1 MALDAGQRRTGSAR
15 RGVSYRIKLI
25 GGFVV
30 VLVLTS
36 LGVLTATSQIRTLQ
50 QTRDTEVG
58 QLAAYVSD
66 IGQAALAAKAMANDE
81 RGFLLTGEQK
91 FATEALGRLDV
102 IGKSLTA
109 AREHGGATRLAQ
121 VEAIESGIAAWTVVV
136 KAEFAQNA
144 TDHDKAVTTA
154 MSTSRDARKAY
165 EALLAQTQKAAQTE
179 LLQGTAFAATAR
191 RAATLLW
198 SLLALTLIVAGVLAS
213 LVIRATTRPLQ
224 SAGKVLEATASGDFS
239 RRMDHDTADDFG
251 RLAQGLNHTL
261 DSLQDMVSGV
271 THTAAALTSATA
283 ELTRSNTHIADT
295 AHTVSDQ
302 AAMAAGTAEQ
312 VSSNVQTVAAGAEEM
327 GVSIREIANNAGEAA
342 RVSQE
347 AVIAAQAAGET
358 VAELGR
364 SSAEIGNVVNLITAI
379 AEQTNLLSLNATIEA
394 ARAGEAGKGFAV
406 VAGEVKDLAQQ
417 TARATDDISTR
428 IGVLQSDAGRAVEAI
443 NKITDVI
450 GKMSDYSTTIAGA
463 VEEQTATTQEMSRN
477 VAQAAEG
484 AGGIAG
490 NIHQVAAAADTTSQG
505 VGQAR
510 QAAAELET
518 LSHHLQQLLEAF
530 QGAGAARG

>member
-1 MALDAGQRRTGSAR
+1 MALDAGRRRTESTG
-15 RGVSYRIKLI
+15 RGVSYRVKLI

-30 VLVLTS
+30 VLLLTS
-36 LGVLTATSQIRTLQ
+36 IGVLTATSQISTLQ
-50 QTRDTEVG
+50 RTRNAEVG
-58 QLAAYVSD
+58 QLAAFVSD
-66 IGQAALAAKAMANDE
+66 IGQAALSAKAMANDE
-81 RGFLLTGEQK
+81 RGFLLIGDQK
-91 FATEALGRLDV
+91 FATEALGRLDT
-102 IGKSLTA
+102 IGKSLAA
-109 AREHGGATRLAQ
+109 AREHGGASRAGQ
-121 VEAIESGIAAWTVVV
+121 VDAIQSAITAWTEVV
-136 KAEFAQNA
+136 KGEFAQNA
-144 TDHDKAVTTA
+144 TDHDKAVATA
-154 MSTSRDARKAY
+154 MGAGRDARKAY
-165 EALLAQTQKAAQTE
+165 EALLTQTQKAAQAE
-179 LLQGTAFAATAR
+179 LVQGTEFASTAR
-191 RAATLLW
+191 RAQLLLW
-198 SLLALTLIVAGVLAS
+198 SLLALTLIAAGVLAT
-213 LVIRATTRPLQ
+213 LVIRAATRPLQ
-224 SAGKVLEATASGDFS
+224 LAGQVLEAAARGDLS
-239 RRMDHDTADDFG
+239 RRMDHTGSDDFG
-251 RLAQGLNHTL
+251 RLAQGLNQTL
-261 DSLQDMVSGV
+261 DSLQGMVSGV
-271 THTAAALTSATA
+271 AHTAQALSAATA

-295 AHTVSDQ
+295 AQTVSGQ
-302 AAMAAGTAEQ
+302 AALAAGTAEQ
-312 VSSNVQTVAAGAEEM
+312 VSSSVQTVAAGADEM

-428 IGVLQSDAGRAVEAI
+428 IGGLQSDAGRAVEAI

-463 VEEQTATTQEMSRN
+463 VEEQTATTNEMSRS

-490 NIHQVAAAADTTSQG
+490 NIHQVAQAADTTSQG

-518 LSHHLQQLLEAF
+518 LSRHLQELLEGF
-530 QGAGAARG
+530 QGAGTSRR